1 MHTKEGSYVTSCL
14 FCTIAI
20 SFYCER
26 RKEEQSMTNSIMESN
41 NNERIKPI
49 TKKYFISCNYQL
61 FKGFVG
67 QNLTLTDTYLKVANG
82 SITIPLRQ
90 ITGVEIVKSNSCN
103 YDWDDFNRLALI
115 GFLVGL
121 VSCCSM
127 PNPIT
132 LFSSLTNPILFMIL
146 GTIKQDLLRING
158 KAIFIHYG
166 KSTFYLIGTGRDK
179 EESLRFYNDLN
190 EYISMY
196 AGGRN

>member
-1 MHTKEGSYVTSCL
+1 
-14 FCTIAI
+14 
-20 SFYCER
+20 
-26 RKEEQSMTNSIMESN
+26 MTNSIMESN

-49 TKKYFISCNYQL
+49 TKKYFISCNYKL

-103 YDWDDFNRLALI
+103 KYDLDDLNRFVLI

-127 PNPIT
+127 PNLIT
-132 LFSSLTNPILFMIL
+132 VFSTLTNPILFMIL
-146 GTIKQDLLRING
+146 GYVKQDILRING

-166 KSTFYLIGTGRDK
+166 KSTFYVIGTGRDK

-190 EYISMY
+190 EYIGMY
-196 AGGRN
+196 ASGRN